1 MSVIATG
8 KKTHDDAANA
18 SEATRQS
25 AVRAA
30 GVTQRPSPRLRFCT
44 TKTSWRR
51 RERTTTARTLQLRSR
66 RCVISG
72 REVVMGHG

>member
-30 GVTQRPSPRLRFCT
+30 GVTQAAVTAAEILHYQNVVASSRANNNSADTAAPLAALRD
-44 TKTSWRR
+44 
-51 RERTTTARTLQLRSR
+51 LRA
-66 RCVISG
+66 
-72 REVVMGHG
+72 

>member
-30 GVTQRPSPRLRFCT
+30 GVTQAAV
-44 TKTSWRR
+44 
-51 RERTTTARTLQLRSR
+51 TAAEILHYQNVVASSR

-72 REVVMGHG
+72 REFVMGHG